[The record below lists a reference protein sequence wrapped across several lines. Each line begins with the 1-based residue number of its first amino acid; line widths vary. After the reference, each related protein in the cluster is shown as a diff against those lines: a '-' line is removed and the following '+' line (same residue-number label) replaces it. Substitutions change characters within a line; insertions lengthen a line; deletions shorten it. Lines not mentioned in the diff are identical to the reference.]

1 MGRYL
6 ALRLVALVVSLL
18 GISILTFGLGA
29 LAPGDPAEV
38 ILQRALG
45 QPATADQITQE
56 RRALG
61 LDRPLVVQ
69 YRGWLAKAVRGDLG
83 ASWNRGRSVTSI
95 MAGRIPR
102 TAALAL
108 TAAALAVVL
117 GVSAGVVAAVHSRS
131 PLDHASRAGALLAT
145 AFPSYFTGYVLILL
159 FAIKLRVLPA
169 FGAGSPAK
177 LVLPAVTLALSE
189 AATLSRLT
197 RSSVLDVLGQDY
209 VRTANAKGARQT
221 AVLAWHVVPNAFIP
235 VLTLSGLFLGRLLG
249 GAVIVETVFAWP
261 GVGQLAVEAIQARDF
276 PLLQGVVLFSG
287 LVYVL
292 LNFAVDAGY
301 MWFDPRI
308 RLVRRRPG

>member
-1 MGRYL
+1 M
-6 ALRLVALVVSLL
+6 
-18 GISILTFGLGA
+18 
-29 LAPGDPAEV
+29 
-38 ILQRALG
+38 
-45 QPATADQITQE
+45 
-56 RRALG
+56 
-61 LDRPLVVQ
+61 
-69 YRGWLAKAVRGDLG
+69 
-83 ASWNRGRSVTSI
+83 
-95 MAGRIPR
+95 
-102 TAALAL
+102 
-108 TAAALAVVL
+108 
-117 GVSAGVVAAVHSRS
+117 
-131 PLDHASRAGALLAT
+131 
-145 AFPSYFTGYVLILL
+145 
-159 FAIKLRVLPA
+159 
-169 FGAGSPAK
+169 
-177 LVLPAVTLALSE
+177 LPAVTLALSE

-235 VLTLSGLFLGRLLG
+235 VLTVSGLFLGRLLG